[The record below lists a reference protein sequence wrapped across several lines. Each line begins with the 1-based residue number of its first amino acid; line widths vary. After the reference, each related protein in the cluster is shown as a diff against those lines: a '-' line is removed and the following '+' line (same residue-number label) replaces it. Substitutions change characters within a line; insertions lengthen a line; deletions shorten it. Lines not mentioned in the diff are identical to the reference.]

1 MDVLIEVLKEDENKH
16 GKDKT
21 PGLPLVV
28 FQKAKQ
34 AAIDLRLINP
44 SFPDD
49 PESKTNKVVS
59 EVKRIYQESTS
70 DKGVQ
75 MIFCDSYQS
84 PANEPTIDLFGYEE
98 DVPQFN
104 LYRDIKEKL
113 IKEGIPK
120 DQIVIVSEITNADR
134 KKLYSKRPVMVR

>member
-1 MDVLIEVLKEDENKH
+1 
-16 GKDKT
+16 
-21 PGLPLVV
+21 
-28 FQKAKQ
+28 
-34 AAIDLRLINP
+34 
-44 SFPDD
+44 
-49 PESKTNKVVS
+49 
-59 EVKRIYQESTS
+59 
-70 DKGVQ
+70 

-134 KKLYSKRPVMVR
+134 KKAVFQKARDGEIRVLIGGTEKWV